1 LRRRARE
8 LLLKPDAGRADDE
21 RRMDTPDLSDH
32 LFERVPS
39 AAFSDDAHRRGWDA
53 VRTAARLRREGE
65 HERALALL
73 DEVVD
78 RFEHE
83 DVLRAAYACA
93 VAVHCDLGNP
103 GRAILVGLPAFAG
116 RPTLEVGYALA
127 RAYWEHF
134 LETDDAA
141 DRDAWLALK
150 AELEALESG
159 TL

>member
-1 LRRRARE
+1 
-8 LLLKPDAGRADDE
+8 
-21 RRMDTPDLSDH
+21 MDTPDLSDH
-32 LFERVPS
+32 LFEQIPS

-53 VRTAARLRREGE
+53 VRTAALLRRKGE
-65 HERALALL
+65 HEGALALL
-73 DEVVD
+73 DDIVG
-78 RFEHE
+78 RFQHE
-83 DVLRAAYACA
+83 DVVRAAYACA

-103 GRAILVGLPAFAG
+103 GRAILVGLPVWAG

-134 LETDDAA
+134 LETGDAA

-150 AELEALESG
+150 AELEILESA

>member
-1 LRRRARE
+1 M
-8 LLLKPDAGRADDE
+8 DSAD
-21 RRMDTPDLSDH
+21 LIDH
-32 LFERVPS
+32 LFERFPS
-39 AAFSDDAHRRGWDA
+39 AGFLDDAHRRGWDA
-53 VRTAARLRREGE
+53 VRKAVFLRREGE

-73 DEVVD
+73 DDVVD

-83 DVLRAAYACA
+83 DVVRAAYVCA

-103 GRAILVGLPAFAG
+103 GRAILIGLPAWAG

-134 LETDDAA
+134 LQTGDAA
-141 DRDAWLALK
+141 DREAWLGLK
-150 AELEALESG
+150 AELEALESA